1 MLISNRTLAI
11 PLPLEISTADFRGRI
26 VFLEF
31 WATWCGPCREPM
43 QRLVDLARRRGGE
56 WSKDVAL
63 VAVGIDQDR
72 EPLLREVQQQGP
84 TAIRHLWSPADEARW
99 SGSAGA
105 AFLVSS
111 VPTAFLIDRDG
122 RIVWRGHPGSL
133 EIEREIEKLRARDV
147 R

>member
-1 MLISNRTLAI
+1 
-11 PLPLEISTADFRGRI
+11 
-26 VFLEF
+26 
-31 WATWCGPCREPM
+31 M
-43 QRLVDLARRRGGE
+43 QRLVDLARCRGGE

-99 SGSAGA
+99 SGTAGTA
-105 AFLVSS
+105 YAVSG
-111 VPTAFLIDRDG
+111 VPTAFLIDPDG

-133 EIEREIEKLRARDV
+133 EIEREIAKLRARVV